1 MFPCLVACARDKP
14 GGSASAFEA
23 MAAAHQCLSDGHGA
37 SERPAISGCR
47 GRGGLVAEGVE
58 ARRRG
63 ERWER
68 EELHE
73 ERAAAEGRRAESDD
87 DARQVAARD
96 DDARQVAA
104 RWVAGE
110 EEEEKKEGG
119 AATTAGRGFCG
130 GCQGAAE
137 RAGRYPGASCPRAR
151 GGAADTRPGAAA

>member
-1 MFPCLVACARDKP
+1 VCMFPCLVACARDKP

-23 MAAAHQCLSDGHGA
+23 MAAAHRCLSDGHGA

-87 DARQVAARD
+87 DARQVAAR
-96 DDARQVAA
+96 
-104 RWVAGE
+104 WVAGE

-137 RAGRYPGASCPRAR
+137 RAGRYPGASGPRAR